1 MASTESTP
9 VREATL
15 LRQIHLAIGRR
26 RDCMIWRNSKGTRQ
40 TDRAFVRMGL
50 LADGSADLIG
60 IGPGGRFLAIE
71 VKRPNGRRNPDQV
84 RFIDLVIG
92 YGGIGGFAESVE
104 DAIRII
110 DNAKELVG

>member
-1 MASTESTP
+1 
-9 VREATL
+9 
-15 LRQIHLAIGRR
+15 
-26 RDCMIWRNSKGTRQ
+26 
-40 TDRAFVRMGL
+40 
-50 LADGSADLIG
+50 
-60 IGPGGRFLAIE
+60 LAIE